1 MSFHTLT
8 FLSGSPAH
16 SVSAPYCI
24 QKGPG
29 LGPRLG
35 DGRGRKQKSAAGHR
49 FRRMTVLKG
58 WRYAAFLGGFVG
70 FIGAAIY
77 PIIIYPMM
85 NPEVYKKAQAE
96 NRKGINQEDI
106 QPGNMKVWTDPFGR
120 KQQ

>member
-1 MSFHTLT
+1 MSFHTLM

-16 SVSAPYCI
+16 SVSAPYYI
-24 QKGPG
+24 QKVNVTHVNKNQLLPVGQTPI
-29 LGPRLG
+29 
-35 DGRGRKQKSAAGHR
+35 
-49 FRRMTVLKG
+49 RMTVLKG

-85 NPEVYKKAQAE
+85 NPEVYRKAQAE